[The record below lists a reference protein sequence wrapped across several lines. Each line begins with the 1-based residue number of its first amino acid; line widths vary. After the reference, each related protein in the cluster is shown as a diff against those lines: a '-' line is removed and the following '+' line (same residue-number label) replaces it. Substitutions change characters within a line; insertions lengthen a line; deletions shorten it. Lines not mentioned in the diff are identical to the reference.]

1 MCDTAANQLLQLHS
15 IAAGKCLICKLSNT
29 FPWER
34 ANLNLLE
41 KQPFNI
47 YSSTVHC
54 KLAHD
59 NCSELSNDPEWI
71 WLINQFVRIWELIAP
86 PNLVQIL
93 PIHSWHRWQ
102 CFKHFLQPAQGTNH
116 LHLTCRIV
124 LAFQPTKSSWWPNRL
139 LMREMKKKKQIRNAE
154 NNQLVF
160 KKPAL
165 TWCTIIH
172 HSYTSALTLISG
184 SLTLARPFL
193 FSTTS
198 TVAPLHK
205 MTKYP
210 EPKVHK
216 LEFFLQG
223 ILVVCICFMCK
234 IYKFSHWM
242 NMWRACR
249 NL

>member
-1 MCDTAANQLLQLHS
+1 M
-15 IAAGKCLICKLSNT
+15 
-29 FPWER
+29 
-34 ANLNLLE
+34 
-41 KQPFNI
+41 
-47 YSSTVHC
+47 
-54 KLAHD
+54 
-59 NCSELSNDPEWI
+59 
-71 WLINQFVRIWELIAP
+71 
-86 PNLVQIL
+86 QIL

-124 LAFQPTKSSWWPNRL
+124 LAFQPTKSSWWPTRL
-139 LMREMKKKKQIRNAE
+139 LMREIKKKKQIRNAE

-160 KKPAL
+160 KKATF
-165 TWCTIIH
+165 TWCAIIH

-198 TVAPLHK
+198 TSPQWLHSIK
-205 MTKYP
+205 WLNILSLKYTS
-210 EPKVHK
+210 
-216 LEFFLQG
+216 LNFFLQG